1 MKTKGIYK
9 ITAVLAM
16 LFISIVAVAQPSG
29 VALPSSSP
37 YTENFNS
44 TPGASGNGYPAG
56 WGANN
61 KGAWDPTMG
70 VGSASSTTGDNYN
83 YGSSIGILGSGT
95 NYDPGYIIL
104 VLTNTTGK
112 SGLKISYDVLKI
124 REQTRTCT
132 FNLEVSTTS
141 ATSGFS
147 AISGGAYSSGSITQ
161 GTTTSFSNI
170 NISALDNKSG
180 PVYIRW
186 YYESSGSGSRDGV
199 ALDNVSISWDAGVDV
214 NTPAVTNIGETT
226 ADLSANLASNG
237 GTTILE
243 RGFVWSTTTNPL
255 VGGGGVT
262 KVTASGT
269 STGTFTS
276 SVTGLPAGTRV
287 YFKGF
292 ARNSTGS
299 FYTSEVSF
307 ITQSA
312 EPTAYPGSFTATAI
326 SKNSIKLDWTQV
338 AGANGYLIIQ
348 RKGDA
353 PTGTPADKTAYTLNQ
368 VLGDGTIVGLVT
380 SGATVTATING
391 LIQGTRYYYTLF
403 PFGYNGTNTET
414 YNYRTV
420 PIIPLANDS
429 TWGFPPSFKSTIEG
443 VSGSEAA
450 GISSLINDNIT
461 TAANGTQVWKLHVKD
476 GGATLNDA
484 DDLPTIVTRI
494 TLNKAA
500 KNTVASWLNT
510 LQSAGLVDDSTGAVI
525 ANGTITANTIT
536 FNGLTVTAA
545 DNNYRPLS
553 VRLSLKAIAH
563 KDRDTFH
570 FYVDSV
576 GTLTKSALESSQT
589 QNFISYSD
597 SSKNTIDVVAT
608 KLRFITQ
615 PQTTVEA
622 GAFLTNT
629 IQVEAVDAFNTRDI
643 DFNGNIS
650 LTATDGN
657 LIATSRSITAV
668 KGLAIFDTVRFNR
681 ISANDTLVA
690 TAGALTLAKSNRFV
704 VEASKGSD
712 IIADGGFVYPQNII
726 HTDYNDTDA
735 VSLTNSLEV
744 VSLLLRDGGN
754 NDDNDFESTILKGLT
769 FNISKSYLIRKA
781 ALFVGSTKVAEVDSV
796 VTVGANK
803 QLVFTGFAMT
813 APDNDSLRF
822 SLRVTFK
829 DSAIDGDNFGF
840 AVVTATADAA
850 ASQFTAANAGG
861 AASLTAGANNK
872 IDVIGRMIRFIQ
884 QPTDVSEGS
893 AQLPPPSVVATDSL
907 GNYDLAVYNY
917 TLKVLGGSIFDF
929 RAITSA
935 NSSNN
940 GVATFSRLIYDI
952 PATGVKISVKT
963 TGIDST
969 VSDTFEVMK
978 PTWFRTVQSGNWS
991 DTLVWEFS
999 KNYGTNWQAANETPD
1014 YSKHG
1019 RITIRAAHT
1028 VQMDGLTA
1036 DANTVDE
1043 LIVESNAVLIT
1054 PQGAYNKLTVVD
1066 GLATDVVVEGKLL
1079 HNNPVAGNGISIA
1092 APATMLVKKG
1102 GAVELAAFGDA
1113 AHWAGNIN
1121 ITFEDSSFYI
1131 HNTPITNTIGAVTMF
1146 PNATATEKPV
1156 FRIAQ
1161 NYTYPGSFINPMAT
1175 LAINGLLSIDTAK
1188 TLTINGGGE
1197 RLLRNGIIG
1206 AGNLVIADSSKV
1218 RITADAQLS
1227 GSGKISVNHT
1237 KAVFQ
1242 IGTASYTELKN
1253 NKELTTTAANGISVS
1268 GTLNG
1273 FTNGFSGNATA
1284 KTEAGATVITANTQG
1299 LGGLFNTSGAKTYHP
1314 ATDYI
1319 FNGTVAQNIGN
1330 TIGLTARTIKVNNA
1344 FGLTLGDSVTV
1355 TDTLYIGQSNV
1366 TSSTNA
1372 ILTIAASGV
1381 IDGYSATSFINGPL
1395 NLWVDNAAVYYP
1407 VGKTTYGPVTYTSTG
1422 TPSWITLEYVNNN
1435 PNANGFDTAKRGAG
1449 LAAIKANEYWKIH
1462 SSAKTTGNI
1471 ELPYT
1476 SNSAITGVDIL
1487 NIRVVSW
1494 NGTRWISEGPVAR
1507 TATSTRVVADG
1518 LTNYTVFTVGV
1529 DSTCAIPAVPAF
1541 AANNVCGARNVVTL
1555 AASGNGV
1562 VRWFINANDIQ
1573 PFAQGT
1579 SVNVG
1584 TLFTDSVFYAE
1595 VKNIGCYSNRVAY
1608 SVTINTPPAAPLL
1621 SGTTQLCNAT
1631 ATVLNADTLGTNN
1644 WYADVNATLPIFT
1657 GDAFATGNLTNDTSF
1672 YVEKIQNGCASTTR
1686 TRIDVSVKPG
1696 ILSPV
1701 SNGAEVCSG
1710 AKAVVNAAA
1719 NHTIRWYE
1727 NTTAST
1733 PFYSGT
1739 RYTTGVL
1746 TADSTFYVEAFDGAC
1761 ASPRIPVLAKV
1772 LALPAAPA
1780 ITPGAVCVGNTAQIA
1795 ANGPGTV
1802 YWYNDTTSAAINSGN
1817 SFTTAPL
1824 TATRTY
1830 YAAIFDG
1837 KCFSP
1842 KVAALAE
1849 AFAIPGSAT
1858 INVPANAPTNQ
1869 TVAIQTTAV
1878 AQNYVWDFGTDATP
1892 QTATGAGPHNVKWS
1906 TQGSKTVKLKLWNGN
1921 SAVACSTEVQ
1931 NFVQVGAGVGVQ
1943 EIAGASIAV
1952 YPNPASSALTLDVVF
1967 EAAQSGSVL
1976 ITDATGKTVY
1986 QTAFENVSGI
1996 NKQLDVTGFA
2006 KGLYMLK
2013 VATEN
2018 GVSVHKVIVQ

>member
-1 MKTKGIYK
+1 MKTNKNISSFSQVVLRACIVVALLFATGITGWSQSIFNNDITDANPSATNPFVTGQVVNANITVTGIGRGSGLGGNAGSNRYNANNWNTAFDATDYFTFTLTPAAGYK
-9 ITAVLAM
+9 INFVSL
-16 LFISIVAVAQPSG
+16 V
-29 VALPSSSP
+29 
-37 YTENFNS
+37 YT
-44 TPGASGNGYPAG
+44 GQR
-56 WGANN
+56 
-61 KGAWDPTMG
+61 
-70 VGSASSTTGDNYN
+70 SSTGPNSFALRSSLDGFTANIGSPTATGGTISLSATAYQNVSGAIEFRF
-83 YGSSIGILGSGT
+83 YGWAGTAAAGTYSI
-95 NYDPGYIIL
+95 NDF
-104 VLTNTTGK
+104 
-112 SGLKISYDVLKI
+112 
-124 REQTRTCT
+124 T
-132 FNLEVSTTS
+132 FN
-141 ATSGFS
+141 
-147 AISGGAYSSGSITQ
+147 
-161 GTTTSFSNI
+161 GTV
-170 NISALDNKSG
+170 AAAG
-180 PVYIRW
+180 PTII
-186 YYESSGSGSRDGV
+186 D
-199 ALDNVSISWDAGVDV
+199 
-214 NTPAVTNIGETT
+214 PAVTNVGETT

-243 RGFVWSTTTNPL
+243 RGFVWATTTNPL

-276 SVTGLPAGTRV
+276 SVTGLPAGTRI

-292 ARNSTGS
+292 ARNSAGS

-307 ITQSA
+307 ITPSA
-312 EPTAYPGSFTATAI
+312 EPTSYPGSFTATTI

-348 RKGDA
+348 RKGIA

-368 VLGDGTIVGLVT
+368 VLGDGTIVGVVT
-380 SGATVTATING
+380 SGATITTTVNS

-403 PFGYNGTNTET
+403 PYGYNGSLTET

-420 PIIPLANDS
+420 PTIPLATDS
-429 TWGFPPSFKSTIEG
+429 TWGYPPSFKSTIEG
-443 VSGSEAA
+443 VTGTEAA

-476 GGATLNDA
+476 GGATLTDD

-494 TLNKAA
+494 TLNRAS

-510 LQSAGLVDDSTGAVI
+510 LQSVGLVDDSTGAVI

-536 FNGLTVTAA
+536 FNGLNVTAA

-576 GTLTKSALESSQT
+576 GTLTKSILESSQT
-589 QNFISYSD
+589 QYFISYSD
-597 SSKNTIDVVAT
+597 SSKNSIDVDAT

-615 PQTTVEA
+615 PQATVEA
-622 GAFLTNT
+622 GTFLTNT

-643 DFNGNIS
+643 DFNGNIT

-657 LIATSRSITAV
+657 LIATPRSLIAV

-690 TAGALTLAKSNRFV
+690 SAGALIPAKSNRFV

-712 IIADGGFVYPQNII
+712 IIADGGFTYPQNII
-726 HTDYNDTDA
+726 HTDYNDTDD

-744 VSLLLRDGGN
+744 MSLILRDGGN
-754 NDDNDFESTILKGLT
+754 NDDNDFEPTALKALT
-769 FNISKSYLIRKA
+769 FNVSNAYLIRKA
-781 ALFVGSTKVAEVDSV
+781 ALFVGSTKIAEVDSA

-803 QLVFTGFAMT
+803 QLVFTGFTMS

-840 AVVTATADAA
+840 IVVAATADAVE
-850 ASQFTAANAGG
+850 SQFAVANASG
-861 AASLTAGANNK
+861 AASIIGGANNK
-872 IDVIGRMIRFIQ
+872 VDVIGRIIKFTQ

-893 AQLPPPSVVATDSL
+893 AQLPAPTVVATDSL
-907 GNYDLAVYNY
+907 GNYDLAAHNY
-917 TLKVLGGSIFDF
+917 TLTVLGGSIFDF
-929 RAITSA
+929 RAVVSA
-935 NSSNN
+935 NSNSN
-940 GVATFSRLIYDI
+940 GIATFNRLIYDI

-963 TGIDST
+963 AGIDST

-999 KNYGTNWQAANETPD
+999 KNYGTNWQAANEVPD

-1019 RITIRAAHT
+1019 QITIRATHT

-1043 LIVESNAVLIT
+1043 LIIENNAVLIT
-1054 PQGAYNKLTVVD
+1054 PQGAYNKLTIVD
-1066 GLATDVVVEGKLL
+1066 GLATDLVIEGKLL

-1092 APATMLVKKG
+1092 APATVTVKKG
-1102 GAVELAAFGDA
+1102 GAIELAAFGDA
-1113 AHWAGNIN
+1113 AHWAGNTN
-1121 ITFEDSSFYI
+1121 IKFEDSSFYI

-1146 PNATATEKPV
+1146 PNASSTEKPV

-1161 NYTYPGSFINPMAT
+1161 NYTYPGSFVSPTAT
-1175 LAINGLLSIDTAK
+1175 LTINGLLSIDAAK

-1206 AGNLVIADSSKV
+1206 DGNLVIADSSKV

-1253 NKELTTTAANGISVS
+1253 NKEITTTAANGISVA

-1273 FTNGFSGNATA
+1273 LVNGFNGNATV

-1299 LGGLFNTSGAKTYHP
+1299 LGGLFSTSGVKTYNS

-1319 FNGTVAQNIGN
+1319 FNGTIAQNSGN
-1330 TIGLTARTIKVNNA
+1330 SIGLTARTIKVDNA
-1344 FGLTLGDSVTV
+1344 FGLTLGDSITV

-1366 TSSTNA
+1366 TSSANA
-1372 ILTIAASGV
+1372 VLTIAANGV

-1395 NLWVDNAAVYYP
+1395 NLWVDNAAMYYP
-1407 VGKTTYGPVTYTSTG
+1407 VGKTTYGPVTYASTG
-1422 TPSWITLEYVNNN
+1422 IPSWITLEYVNNN
-1435 PNANGFDTAKRGAG
+1435 AHVNNFDTAKRGAG

-1462 SSAKTTGNI
+1462 SSVKTSGNI
-1471 ELPYT
+1471 EVPYT
-1476 SNSAITGVDIL
+1476 ANSAVAGVDTL

-1494 NGTRWISEGPVAR
+1494 NGSRWISEGPVAR
-1507 TATSTRVVADG
+1507 TATSSVVLADG
-1518 LTNYTVFTVGV
+1518 LTNYTVFTIGI
-1529 DSTCAIPAVPAF
+1529 DSSCVVPAAPAF
-1541 AANNVCGARNVVTL
+1541 VANNVCGAGSNVTL
-1555 AASGNGV
+1555 AATGNGV
-1562 VRWFINANDIQ
+1562 VRWFVNANDVQ
-1573 PFAQGT
+1573 PFAAGT

-1608 SVTINTPPAAPLL
+1608 AVTINTPPAAPSL
-1621 SGTTQLCNAT
+1621 SGATQLCYAT
-1631 ATVLNADTLGTNN
+1631 AAVLDADTLGTNN
-1644 WYADVNATLPIFT
+1644 WYADVNATVPVFT
-1657 GDAFATGNLTNDTSF
+1657 GDAFTTGNLTNDTSF
-1672 YVEKIQNGCASTTR
+1672 YVEKIQNGCASITR
-1686 TRIDVSVKPG
+1686 TRIDVSVKPQL
-1696 ILSPV
+1696 LSPV
-1701 SNGAEVCSG
+1701 SNGVEVCSG
-1710 AKAVVNAAA
+1710 AKGVIDAAA
-1719 NHTIRWYE
+1719 NQTIRWYGL
-1727 NTTAST
+1727 NTATT

-1739 RYTTGVL
+1739 RYTTSPL
-1746 TADSTFYVEAFDGAC
+1746 TADSTFYIEAFDGAC
-1761 ASPRIPVLAKV
+1761 ASLRVPVLAKV
-1772 LALPAAPA
+1772 LALPATPA
-1780 ITPGAVCVGNTAQIA
+1780 ITPGAVCVGNTAQIT

-1802 YWYNDTTSAAINSGN
+1802 YWYNDTTSAAISSGH

-1824 TATRTY
+1824 TVTRTY

-1858 INVPANAPTNQ
+1858 ITAPANAPTNQ
-1869 TVAIQTTAV
+1869 TVAIQTTAI

-1906 TQGSKTVKLKLWNGN
+1906 TQGAKKVKLKLWNGN

-1943 EIAGASIAV
+1943 EIAGATIAV
-1952 YPNPASSALTLDVVF
+1952 YPNPASSVLTLDVTF
-1967 EAAQSGSVL
+1967 DAAQSGNVL
-1976 ITDATGKTVY
+1976 ITDATGKTVF